1 MASHSLVN
9 LAREFWSDE
18 SGFARQHGHAWFVW
32 KVGRPSEAPI
42 VQPTLTIGGRD
53 AKPRS
58 GDPLAI
64 PIVKGKA
71 SVFAMGIT
79 IGRTENNDVVLRH
92 EEVSRFHAYVQDGGG
107 TLSLVDA
114 DSKNGTWVNGLK
126 LLPSKPQ
133 PLPATAVVKFGQL
146 QITYYDRAAFI
157 DFLRNP

>member
-1 MASHSLVN
+1 MSAHSLVN
-9 LAREFWSDE
+9 LAREFWMDE
-18 SGFARQHGHAWFVW
+18 AGFARQHPHAWFVW
-32 KVGRPSEAPI
+32 KEGRPSEAPI
-42 VQPTLTIGGRD
+42 VQPTLTIGGNES
-53 AKPRS
+53 KPRS

-92 EEVSRFHAYVQDGGG
+92 EEVSRFHAYVQDAGGA
-107 TLSLVDA
+107 LSLVDA

-133 PLPATAVVKFGQL
+133 PLPATAVIKFGQL
-146 QITYYDRAAFI
+146 QITYYQSDAFI

>member
-1 MASHSLVN
+1 MAAQSLVN
-9 LAREFWSDE
+9 LARTFWMDE
-18 SGFARQHGHAWFVW
+18 DGFARQHPHAWFVW
-32 KVGRPSEAPI
+32 KEGRPSEAPI
-42 VQPTLTIGGRD
+42 VQPTLTIGGND
-53 AKPRS
+53 SKPRS

-64 PIVKGKA
+64 PILKGKA

-92 EEVSRFHAYVQDGGG
+92 EEVSRFHAYVQDTAGA
-107 TLSLVDA
+107 LSLVDA

-133 PLPATAVVKFGQL
+133 PLPAIAVIKFGQL
-146 QITYYDRAAFI
+146 QITYYGAEAFI